1 MSVKIKKIKNIRPP
15 YFNDGKNGFCASL
28 FLMYFLFYF
37 DQGCS
42 LPKAFG
48 KLVAAEA
55 FMPLCVSNLNYY
67 ETDLVINQ
75 NYFESQLIVFL
86 M

>member
-1 MSVKIKKIKNIRPP
+1 
-15 YFNDGKNGFCASL
+15 
-28 FLMYFLFYF
+28 MYFLFYF

-67 ETDLVINQ
+67 ETDLVIHQ